1 MHNAILVFVRW
12 FQLQSLWI
20 IVSRPGCARC
30 AWDLSSCSRSRL
42 TSCSNALRQA
52 LARSWQ
58 RQNSTPQNAPESAD
72 DSPSFRCDSLES
84 YGLIWHEKS
93 RRFVATSKGLHNT
106 LEGARL
112 HHRIIYLW
120 KEMRDCETMI
130 VWCIFFFKLQL
141 LVFDVCQSISF
152 FKRCVATW
160 GNSPRRPSRGWHHW
174 KAQRTS
180 WLKGSASSFSPQ
192 RPTGHGRISAGF
204 SCLVWGRSHL
214 IYLTW

>member
-58 RQNSTPQNAPESAD
+58 RQNSKPQNAPESAD
-72 DSPSFRCDSLES
+72 DSPSFRCDSPES

-112 HHRIIYLW
+112 HHIPLERNARLRDYDCMMYLLFQAPVAGIRCLSVYQFFQALCGNLGQLTTSPKPRLTPLKGSEDFVAKGLCFKLLSTKTYRPW
-120 KEMRDCETMI
+120 KNFS
-130 VWCIFFFKLQL
+130 WLQL
-141 LVFDVCQSISF
+141 L
-152 FKRCVATW
+152 
-160 GNSPRRPSRGWHHW
+160 GLG
-174 KAQRTS
+174 
-180 WLKGSASSFSPQ
+180 
-192 RPTGHGRISAGF
+192 
-204 SCLVWGRSHL
+204 
-214 IYLTW
+214 